1 MRIVGNPGRAV
12 FRPLERIEI
21 QSDRAG
27 KWRADSPNG
36 PIAEGELKTPG
47 RFSFVAGGAAGI
59 HRVTMGSRTL
69 RYRLKPETRFDD
81 PTGEFSD
88 LFEATKFTILGS
100 DEVGSAVRYR
110 GRTYEF
116 FVRWLR
122 DHVHVL
128 KGAKYL
134 RGNLKPGIEL
144 YRDSQREDGMI
155 WDNVYPRGPLG
166 DTFWD
171 LRFKDGDF
179 IRVEDGFEFK
189 RIPVEADVEYLFVEG
204 VHATWQA
211 SGDDGWMASCLDACA
226 RALDY
231 CVTSPYRWSTQY
243 GLIKRG
249 YTIDTWDFQVA
260 DECTVEGDIM
270 RVHPDKTR
278 FGIMHGDNTGY
289 ITACNQLARMLGVA
303 GRAEE
308 GKRFTDR
315 AREMRDRLHKLCWA
329 GGYFLHHV
337 PEDRPLGVKYGVEE
351 ATQLS
356 LSNAY
361 SANRDIASD
370 QARAIVETYE
380 RLSQNLPDGSP
391 GEWYAIYPPF
401 GEGFGDHATKWQ
413 YMNGAV
419 TPIVGG
425 EIARAAFMLGK
436 EAYGVDVLRRL
447 HALARKHGG
456 RFEDFYTGGK
466 LVSQPTVFEPLDLR
480 QLANVDTH
488 GIGAAGVPGWTGEG
502 SNDLST
508 FPVGDRS
515 FCGIPYSVIDPSANG
530 RRSALGLWNKTGY
543 RTRFELPVGRAV
555 GSLYLLHTMS
565 VNNASGVAG
574 TVTFEYRDGTR
585 HAEYVVRG
593 KNIVHWWDPQTP
605 GPAVGDKRRWD
616 VAWHGP
622 NPAFSNVVVAAAG
635 FDHPHRDKEVTR
647 IVLEASADGAFW
659 GVLGAT
665 LSDRE
670 VFFDPGPIS
679 SGAPDNWAA
688 AAVMYALVEGLA
700 GVLDAIGEFGM
711 AVVRP
716 AWYSAG
722 KDRAEVCIHYPESD
736 GYVAYRYDHDRTGRV
751 VRVTLTGS
759 GEEAMVR
766 VPVPGGA
773 RPVACLVDGKQRKFQ
788 KLGGVGQ
795 EAGVFVRIS
804 GTVTVEVTYA

>member
-1 MRIVGNPGRAV
+1 MRIVNRPGRTV
-12 FRPLERIEI
+12 VRPLEAVEVESERV
-21 QSDRAG
+21 G
-27 KWRADSPNG
+27 KWRVTAPNG
-36 PIAEGELKTPG
+36 VVAEGDLARPG
-47 RFSFVAGGAAGI
+47 RFRFLTGGAAGT
-59 HRVTMGSRTL
+59 HTVSLGDQSV
-69 RYRLKPETRFDD
+69 RYRLQPETRVEDEG
-81 PTGEFSD
+81 GEFAD

-100 DEVGSAVRYR
+100 DEVGSAVRFQ
-110 GRTYEF
+110 GKTHEF

-122 DHVHVL
+122 DHVHVT

-134 RGNLKPGIEL
+134 RGHLKKGIEL
-144 YRDSQREDGMI
+144 YRDSQRDDGMI
-155 WDNVYPRGPLG
+155 WDNVYPRSPLG
-166 DTFWD
+166 DTYWD
-171 LRFKDGDF
+171 LRFKEGGF

-204 VHATWQA
+204 VYVTWRV
-211 SGDDGWMASCLDACA
+211 SGDDGWMASCLDACV

-231 CVTSPYRWSTQY
+231 CVTDPYRWSTKY

-289 ITACNQLARMLGVA
+289 VTACDQLAEMMGVV
-303 GRAEE
+303 GR
-308 GKRFTDR
+308 GPDGVRFTDR
-315 AREMRDRLHKLCWA
+315 AREMRDRLHRLCWA

-337 PEDRPLGVKYGVEE
+337 PEGRPLGVKYGVEE

-356 LSNAY
+356 LSNAF
-361 SANRDIASD
+361 SANRHIAKD

-380 RLSQNLPDGSP
+380 RLSKRLPEGSP

-401 GEGFGDHATKWQ
+401 GEGFGNHATTWQ

-425 EIARAAFMLGK
+425 EIARAAFHVGK
-436 EAYGVDVLRRL
+436 DAYGVDVLRRL
-447 HALARKHGG
+447 HALAQKHGG

-466 LVSQPTVFEPLDLR
+466 LAPPPTAFVPMDLR

-502 SNDLST
+502 NNDLST
-508 FPVGDRS
+508 FPTGQRA
-515 FCGIPYSVIDPSANG
+515 FCGIPFSVLDPAANG
-530 RRSALGLWNKTGY
+530 RRAALGLWNKPGY
-543 RTRFELPVGRAV
+543 RTRFELPVGRAI

-574 TVTFEYRDGTR
+574 SVTFEYADGSWHT
-585 HAEYVVRG
+585 EYVVRG
-593 KNIVHWWDPQTP
+593 KNIVHWWDPQVP

-635 FDHPHRDKEVTR
+635 FDHPHRDKDVTR

-665 LSDRE
+665 ISDQE

-688 AAVMYALVEGLA
+688 AAVMYALIEGLV
-700 GVLDAIGEFGM
+700 GVVDEGGAFATAE
-711 AVVRP
+711 VRP
-716 AWYSAG
+716 AWYWAG
-722 KDRAEVCIHYPESD
+722 KDVVEACVHYPESN
-736 GYVAYRYDHDRTGRV
+736 GYVAYRFEHRRDVRAI
-751 VRVTLTGS
+751 RVTLTGS
-759 GEEAMVR
+759 GEEARVR
-766 VPVPGGA
+766 IPVPGGK
-773 RPVACLVDGKQRKFQ
+773 RPTAVRLDGKSLAFEV
-788 KLGGVGQ
+788 VGDEVS
-795 EAGVFVRIS
+795 EASARVPLR
-804 GTVTVEVTYA
+804 GTVTIEVTYA